1 MNDRTRRR
9 LHRYRDGVHPLEYLR
24 AIARHHGGDG
34 RREAWDLLSMIA
46 DGHFAPAEILVVGRR
61 VVEHR
66 GDAAMLR
73 WVCAQLVG
81 AIDPQSLALD
91 LLELIAAAERGTHDS
106 MNGSS
111 TEDDSDAIV
120 VLAVSSGGAA
130 LAAAEPIEEGAVVL
144 CMPFTHLDEVSFIE
158 CVRSRRSAGSQCE
171 VYGIADPDDG
181 SFRPL
186 PNITKVGDPGKC
198 CRPAP
203 KLLRRSAV

>member
-1 MNDRTRRR
+1 
-9 LHRYRDGVHPLEYLR
+9 VHPLEYLR

-91 LLELIAAAERGTHDS
+91 LLELIAAAERGTHDG

-203 KLLRRSAV
+203 ELLRRSAV

>member
-203 KLLRRSAV
+203 ELLRRSAV

>member
-1 MNDRTRRR
+1 VNDRTRRR

-203 KLLRRSAV
+203 ELLRRSAV

>member
-1 MNDRTRRR
+1 
-9 LHRYRDGVHPLEYLR
+9 
-24 AIARHHGGDG
+24 
-34 RREAWDLLSMIA
+34 MIA

-81 AIDPQSLALD
+81 AIDPQPLALD

-203 KLLRRSAV
+203 ELLRRSAV

>member
-1 MNDRTRRR
+1 VNDRTRRR

-106 MNGSS
+106 MKGSS

-203 KLLRRSAV
+203 ELLRRSAV

>member
-1 MNDRTRRR
+1 MR
-9 LHRYRDGVHPLEYLR
+9 RYRVGVHPLEYLR

-46 DGHFAPAEILVVGRR
+46 DGQFAPAEILVVGRR

-73 WVCAQLVG
+73 WVCAELVG
-81 AIDPQSLALD
+81 AIDPQSRALD
-91 LLELIAAAERGTHDS
+91 LLDLIEAVERGNYDS
-106 MNGSS
+106 INETSAV
-111 TEDDSDAIV
+111 DDDVATIA
-120 VLAVSSGGAA
+120 LAVSSGGAA
-130 LAAAEPIEEGAVVL
+130 LATAEPIAAGAVVR

-158 CVRSRRSAGSQCE
+158 CVRSRRSTGSHCE

-181 SFRPL
+181 QVRPL
-186 PNITKVGDPGKC
+186 PNIMKVGDPGKC

-203 KLLRRSAV
+203 ELLRRSAV

>member
-9 LHRYRDGVHPLEYLR
+9 LHRYRDSVHPLEYLR

-203 KLLRRSAV
+203 ELLRRSAV